1 MAVLLLAK
9 FRIGMPRNSIAQLDR
24 AAARA
29 AYMGSNPIGVDSI
42 LGADRH
48 KFG

>member
-9 FRIGMPRNSIAQLDR
+9 FRIGMPRNSIAQQAERRYVAD
-24 AAARA
+24 
-29 AYMGSNPIGVDSI
+29 MGSNPIGVDSI